1 MINKG
6 DIKDI
11 LLVLLLAAIAVGISA
26 GAEYLF
32 YEYHLYNDNNI
43 VEDSREEVSSSSF
56 CTVRLNDHM
65 LIEWTCKWDTPE
77 YLKSMHNLN
86 LTRIV

>member
-1 MINKG
+1 MNKG
-6 DIKDI
+6 DVLDI
-11 LLVLLLAAIAVGISA
+11 LLVMLLAAIAIGISA
-26 GAEYLF
+26 AIEHAF
-32 YEYHLYNDNNI
+32 YEYVFNDNNT